1 MSQKMASPSTFVKI
15 PKNRVGALIGPNA
28 SNKELVEKKLG
39 VQLAIDSES
48 GDVTISIPPETL
60 DPSVLFRAKE
70 VVSAIGRGFSPE
82 KARRLLDDEET
93 ALVIVDMRDF
103 VGKSESDIKR
113 LSGRIIGREGK
124 TRRLIEELT
133 DAYVSVYGHTVGI
146 IGAAEEAEIARQ
158 AIEMFIRGRLHT
170 SVYRF
175 LHAKRRE
182 LKKKK
187 IEIWKKPY
195 ETP

>member
-1 MSQKMASPSTFVKI
+1 VTSPDTFVKI
-15 PKNRVGALIGPNA
+15 PKNRIGVLIGPNA
-28 SNKELVEKKLG
+28 STKKLIERKLD
-39 VQLAIDSES
+39 VRLDVDSES
-48 GDVTISIPPETL
+48 GGISINLVPETA

-70 VVSAIGRGFSPE
+70 VVLAIGRGFSPE
-82 KARRLLDDEET
+82 KARRLLNDEET
-93 ALVIVDMRDF
+93 MLIIIDLRDF

-113 LSGRIIGREGK
+113 LSGRVIGREGK

-133 DAYVSVYGHTVGI
+133 DTYVSVYGHTISI
-146 IGAAEEAEIARQ
+146 IGAMEEVEIARQ

-187 IEIWKKPY
+187 MELWKKPY
-195 ETP
+195 EKI

>member
-1 MSQKMASPSTFVKI
+1 MASPSTFVKI

-39 VQLAIDSES
+39 VQLAVDSES
-48 GDVTISIPPETL
+48 GDVAITIPPETL

-182 LKKKK
+182 LKKKR

-195 ETP
+195 ETT